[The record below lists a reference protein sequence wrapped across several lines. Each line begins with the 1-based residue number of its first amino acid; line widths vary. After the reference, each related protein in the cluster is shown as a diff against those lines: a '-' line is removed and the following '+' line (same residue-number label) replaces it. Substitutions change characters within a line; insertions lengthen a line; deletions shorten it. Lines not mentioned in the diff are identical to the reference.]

1 MVAII
6 LHIPYVQEALGN
18 AVAKAVAEKIGTK
31 VTVGNIDLGMLNRI
45 IIDDV
50 VILDQKGKQM
60 LKAAR
65 IAAKIDLVDLLEG
78 KVNVTSA
85 QLFTPQLSL
94 YKTAENEK
102 ANFQFVLDSLASK
115 DTTQGKP
122 INLAVASFIM
132 RHGSL
137 VYDRHDKPRTPGK
150 LNVNHIDL
158 RNLNIYASL
167 DALTP
172 DSLVA
177 DVREFSFEEKSGL
190 NLKDLSF
197 ALKANK
203 QNTTLTDFSL
213 ELPESK
219 LHIPEL
225 SATYKHDGKQLI
237 PATLKFKGTVE
248 KSTITPADLAFLMPK
263 LKTFKSHINLYAQ
276 FSGNSTSLNM
286 QRLKVTADNGEINL
300 DAKGWI
306 RESGKRKLWYAD
318 ISRLELAPETS
329 VFISENIEGKTV
341 EVPEMLKKCG
351 NIHIVAT
358 AAATNSG
365 GITAKG
371 NVRTNVG
378 EMKLRFAIDNNKQ
391 FNSHIITQGI
401 DLKTLTG
408 DKRLG
413 EVAVDANLKGKL
425 KPEITA
431 QCKGEVSRFSYDGYN
446 FSNINLDAQYSKQ
459 TIAGNIAVDDP
470 NLKVE
475 AEGEMTKKGK
485 KKLYS
490 LNVIVDDICPKAIHL
505 TDKWGDARFTTSIN
519 ADIVASD
526 INDSKGTLNI
536 SNFCMTSAEDTCLIN
551 NIEILT
557 GYNHNRHNIL
567 FNSDFGRMELNGEF
581 NYGTLL
587 KSMANI
593 IGEKLPTLPGL
604 KHDNRT
610 FGNSF
615 ELNANIWSTKWLKP
629 LLGVNLDIETPLALN
644 AKMDDKS
651 QLISLNVDIDRF
663 TFNDK
668 FYGNTHFY
676 LDTPLDTLKL
686 KAKITKEMD
695 NGDLMDLKADCAA
708 ADNKLSTSI
717 KWDNG
722 NSAKRLYG
730 ELNSVAS
737 FFTNENGENAATIE
751 IIPSHINIGDK
762 QWDVAASKIDYRKNF
777 IDVEQFKI
785 EHGQQHIL
793 INGTASDNTND
804 SLSVDLKAVDVDY
817 VLNLVNFHS
826 VSFSGEAS
834 GRAYVVAPFGKF
846 GAHAKLNVDKFLF
859 EDGRMGMLEANVNW
873 NQEEKQIDIHATADD
888 GPDAKTYINGYVSPS
903 RNYID
908 LDLQADGTYIDFLH
922 SFTNSFIS
930 EVTGHAK
937 GRLNL
942 VGPLSNINLVG
953 TVAVDGEAHI
963 RPLNTRYYLKNQTVT
978 LIPDEIKL
986 DGVTIADAYGNLGHI
1001 TGSLF
1006 HKHLTR
1012 LTYDLNVRA
1021 ENLLAYDFRDFGDNT
1036 FYGTVFGTGNVA
1048 IKGRS
1053 GLFVMDVDVT
1063 PQPNTTFT
1071 YNVSSPDAL
1080 SSQGFIEWEEK
1091 SLEGRGFMEG
1101 RGKKVEGRDVLA
1113 SPDSALVASE
1123 TTTLPSAENP
1133 GSDISLPSTLY
1144 PLPSKNSPHS
1154 SINLPSD
1161 MYLNFSINCTPDA
1174 TIRLLMDANTNDYI
1188 TLNGNGVI
1196 RATYYDKG
1204 AFNMYGTYTVDHGT
1218 YGITIQN
1225 ILKKNFTF
1233 NQGSTIV
1240 FGGNPFD
1247 AQLNL
1252 QAVHTVNGVSLADL
1266 NVGNSFSNNTIR
1278 VNCLMNIGGIARAPQ
1293 VNFDIDM
1300 PTVSTDEKQIVRNII
1315 NSEEEMN
1322 QQVVYLLGIGKFYP
1336 QTNNNSRTQGS
1347 GQYSQT
1353 SLAMQSLLSGTI
1365 SGQINSILG
1374 SVIKSDNW
1382 NFGANISTGDEG
1394 WNNAEYEG
1402 LLSGRLL
1409 NNRLL
1414 INGQFGYRDNAATAN
1429 TSFIGDF
1436 DIRYLLTPNGNIA
1449 LKVYN
1454 QTNDRYFTKSSLN
1467 TQGVGLI
1474 MKKDFTNLRDLFGK
1488 KRKKKGVLKKVE
1500 GRR

>member
-1 MVAII
+1 MNKFKSIIKHFTNIVVWTMVTLYILVAII
-6 LHIPYVQEALGN
+6 LHIPLVQQTMGKT
-18 AVAKAVAEKIGTK
+18 VAKAMADEIGSK

-50 VILDQKGKQM
+50 VILDQNGKEM

-65 IAAKIDLVDLLEG
+65 IAAKIDIVDLLEG
-78 KVNVTSA
+78 KVNITSA

-102 ANFQFVLDSLASK
+102 TNFQFVLDSLASK
-115 DTTQGKP
+115 DTTQGRP
-122 INLAVASFIM
+122 INLEVASFIM

-137 VYDRHDKPRTPGK
+137 AYDQYDKARTSGK
-150 LNVNHIDL
+150 LNIYHI
-158 RNLNIYASL
+158 NLKNINIYASL

-172 DSLVA
+172 DSIIA
-177 DVREFSFEEKSGL
+177 NVREFSLEEKSGL
-190 NLKDLSF
+190 KIKDISF
-197 ALKANK
+197 ALNANK
-203 QNTTLTDFSL
+203 QKTTLTDFSL
-213 ELPESK
+213 KLPKSR
-219 LHIPEL
+219 LCIPKL
-225 SATYKHDGKQLI
+225 SATYKHNGKHII
-237 PATLKFKGTVE
+237 PATLKFNGSVE
-248 KSTITPADLAFLMPK
+248 NSTITPADLAFLQPK
-263 LKTFKSHINLYAQ
+263 LNTFKSHINLYAQ

-286 QRLKVTADNGEINL
+286 KRLNVKSDNGDINL

-306 RESGKRKLWYAD
+306 KENGKRKLWYAD
-318 ISRLELAPETS
+318 IRKLELAPEIS

-358 AAATNSG
+358 AASTNSG

-371 NVRTNVG
+371 KVRTNVG
-378 EMKLRFAIDNNKQ
+378 EMILRIAIDNNKQ
-391 FNSHIITQGI
+391 FNSHIYTQGI
-401 DLKTLTG
+401 NLQRLIG

-413 EVAVDANLKGKL
+413 EVAVDVNLNGKL
-425 KPEITA
+425 KPGITA
-431 QCKGEVSRFSYDGYN
+431 SCKGEVSRFSYEGYN
-446 FSNINLDAQYSKQ
+446 FSNINLDADYSSQ

-470 NLKVE
+470 NIKFE

-490 LNVIVDDICPKAIHL
+490 LNVIIDDICPKAIHI
-505 TDKWGDARFTTSIN
+505 TDKWGDARFTTSLN

-526 INDSKGTLNI
+526 INDSKGSLNI
-536 SNFCMTSAEDTCLIN
+536 SNFCMTSAEDTCVIN

-567 FNSDFGRMELNGEF
+567 FNSDFGNIELNGEF

-615 ELNANIWSTKWLKP
+615 ELSANIRSTKWLKP
-629 LLGVNLDIETPLALN
+629 LLGVNLDIETPLAIN

-651 QLISLNVDIDRF
+651 KLISLSVDIDRF

-668 FYGNTHFY
+668 LYGNTHFY

-686 KAKITKEMD
+686 KAKITKEMN
-695 NGDLMDLKADCAA
+695 NGDLMDLKADCSA

-722 NSAKRLYG
+722 NSAKRLLG
-730 ELNSVAS
+730 ELNSIAT
-737 FFTNENGENAATIE
+737 FFTNENGEKAASIE

-762 QWDVAASKIDYRKNF
+762 QWEVAASKIDYRKNF

-804 SLSVDLKAVDVDY
+804 SLSIDLKAVDVDY

-846 GAHAKLNVDKFLF
+846 DAHAKLNVDKFLF
-859 EDGRMGMLEANVNW
+859 EDGRMGVLDAYVNW
-873 NQEEKQIDIHATADD
+873 NREEKQIDIHATAND
-888 GPDAKTYINGYVSPS
+888 GPDAKTHINGYVSPA

-908 LDLQADGTYIDFLH
+908 LDLRADGTHIDFLH

-930 EVTGHAK
+930 EVTGQAR

-942 VGPLSNINLVG
+942 VGPLDNINLVG
-953 TVAVDGEAHI
+953 QMTVNGEAHI
-963 RPLNTRYYLKNQTVT
+963 RPLNTRYFLKNQTVT

-1001 TGSLF
+1001 SGSLF

-1012 LTYDLNVRA
+1012 LSYDLNIKA

-1063 PQPNTTFT
+1063 PQPNSSFT

-1080 SSQGFIEWEEK
+1080 SSQGFIEWDMKDE
-1091 SLEGRGFMEG
+1091 SLEGKGFLEG
-1101 RGKKVEGRDVLA
+1101 RGKKVEG
-1113 SPDSALVASE
+1113 SE
-1123 TTTLPSAENP
+1123 NTLQ
-1133 GSDISLPSTLY
+1133 
-1144 PLPSKNSPHS
+1144 S
-1154 SINLPSD
+1154 SINLSSD

-1233 NQGSTIV
+1233 NQGSTLV

-1488 KRKKKGVLKKVE
+1488 KRKKKGSRKE
-1500 GRR
+1500 E

>member
-1 MVAII
+1 MNKFKSIIKHFTNIVVWTMVTLYILVAII
-6 LHIPYVQEALGN
+6 LHIPLVQQTMGKT
-18 AVAKAVAEKIGTK
+18 VAKAMADKIGSK

-50 VILDQKGKQM
+50 VILDQNGKEM

-65 IAAKIDLVDLLEG
+65 IAAKIDIVDLLEG
-78 KVNVTSA
+78 KVNITSA

-102 ANFQFVLDSLASK
+102 TNFQFVLDSLASK

-122 INLAVASFIM
+122 INLEVASFIM

-137 VYDRHDKPRTPGK
+137 AYDQYDKARTSGK
-150 LNVNHIDL
+150 LNIYHIDL
-158 RNLNIYASL
+158 KNINIYASL

-172 DSLVA
+172 DSIIA
-177 DVREFSFEEKSGL
+177 NVREFSLEEKSGL
-190 NLKDLSF
+190 KINDISF
-197 ALKANK
+197 ALNANK
-203 QNTTLTDFSL
+203 QKTTLTDFSL
-213 ELPESK
+213 ELPKSR
-219 LHIPEL
+219 LCIPKL
-225 SATYKHDGKQLI
+225 SATYKHNGKHII
-237 PATLKFKGTVE
+237 PATLKFNGSVE
-248 KSTITPADLAFLMPK
+248 NSTITPADLAFLQPK
-263 LKTFKSHINLYAQ
+263 LNTFKSHINLYAQ

-286 QRLKVTADNGEINL
+286 KRLNVKSDNGDINL

-306 RESGKRKLWYAD
+306 KENGKRKLWYAD
-318 ISRLELAPETS
+318 ISKLELAPEIS

-358 AAATNSG
+358 AASTNSG

-371 NVRTNVG
+371 KVRTNVG
-378 EMKLRFAIDNNKQ
+378 EMILRIAIDNNKQ
-391 FNSHIITQGI
+391 FNSHIYTQGI
-401 DLKTLTG
+401 NLQRLIG

-413 EVAVDANLKGKL
+413 EVAVDVNLNGKL
-425 KPEITA
+425 KPGITA
-431 QCKGEVSRFSYDGYN
+431 SCKGEVSRFSYEGYN
-446 FSNINLDAQYSKQ
+446 FSNINLDAHYSSQ

-470 NLKVE
+470 NIKFE

-490 LNVIVDDICPKAIHL
+490 LNVIIDDICPKAIHI
-505 TDKWGDARFTTSIN
+505 TDKWGDARFTTSLN

-526 INDSKGTLNI
+526 INDSKGSLNI
-536 SNFCMTSAEDTCLIN
+536 SNFCMTSAEDTCVIN

-567 FNSDFGRMELNGEF
+567 FNSDFGNIELNGEF

-615 ELNANIWSTKWLKP
+615 ELSANIRSTKWLKP
-629 LLGVNLDIETPLALN
+629 LLGVNLDIETPLAIN

-651 QLISLNVDIDRF
+651 KLISLSVDIDRF

-668 FYGNTHFY
+668 LYGNTHFY

-686 KAKITKEMD
+686 KAKITKEMN
-695 NGDLMDLKADCAA
+695 NGDLMDLKADCSA

-722 NSAKRLYG
+722 NSAKRLLG
-730 ELNSVAS
+730 ELNSIAT
-737 FFTNENGENAATIE
+737 FFTNENGEKAASIE

-762 QWDVAASKIDYRKNF
+762 QWEVAASKIDYRKNF

-804 SLSVDLKAVDVDY
+804 SLSIDLKAVDVDY

-846 GAHAKLNVDKFLF
+846 DAHAKLNVDKFLF
-859 EDGRMGMLEANVNW
+859 EDGRMGVLDANVNW
-873 NQEEKQIDIHATADD
+873 NREEKQIDIHATAND
-888 GPDAKTYINGYVSPS
+888 GPDAKTHINGYVSPA

-908 LDLQADGTYIDFLH
+908 LDLRADGTHIDFLH

-930 EVTGHAK
+930 EVTGQAR

-942 VGPLSNINLVG
+942 VGPLDNINLVG
-953 TVAVDGEAHI
+953 QMTVDGEAHI
-963 RPLNTRYYLKNQTVT
+963 RPLNTRYFLKNQTVT

-1001 TGSLF
+1001 SGSLF

-1012 LTYDLNVRA
+1012 LSYDLNIKA

-1063 PQPNTTFT
+1063 PQPNSSFT

-1080 SSQGFIEWEEK
+1080 SSQGFIEWDMKDE
-1091 SLEGRGFMEG
+1091 SLEGKGFLEG
-1101 RGKKVEGRDVLA
+1101 RGKKVEG
-1113 SPDSALVASE
+1113 SE
-1123 TTTLPSAENP
+1123 NTPQ
-1133 GSDISLPSTLY
+1133 
-1144 PLPSKNSPHS
+1144 S
-1154 SINLPSD
+1154 SINLSSD

-1233 NQGSTIV
+1233 NQGSTLV

-1488 KRKKKGVLKKVE
+1488 KRKKKGSRKE
-1500 GRR
+1500 E

>member
-1 MVAII
+1 
-6 LHIPYVQEALGN
+6 
-18 AVAKAVAEKIGTK
+18 
-31 VTVGNIDLGMLNRI
+31 
-45 IIDDV
+45 
-50 VILDQKGKQM
+50 
-60 LKAAR
+60 
-65 IAAKIDLVDLLEG
+65 
-78 KVNVTSA
+78 
-85 QLFTPQLSL
+85 
-94 YKTAENEK
+94 
-102 ANFQFVLDSLASK
+102 
-115 DTTQGKP
+115 
-122 INLAVASFIM
+122 
-132 RHGSL
+132 
-137 VYDRHDKPRTPGK
+137 
-150 LNVNHIDL
+150 
-158 RNLNIYASL
+158 
-167 DALTP
+167 
-172 DSLVA
+172 
-177 DVREFSFEEKSGL
+177 
-190 NLKDLSF
+190 
-197 ALKANK
+197 
-203 QNTTLTDFSL
+203 
-213 ELPESK
+213 
-219 LHIPEL
+219 
-225 SATYKHDGKQLI
+225 
-237 PATLKFKGTVE
+237 
-248 KSTITPADLAFLMPK
+248 
-263 LKTFKSHINLYAQ
+263 
-276 FSGNSTSLNM
+276 
-286 QRLKVTADNGEINL
+286 
-300 DAKGWI
+300 
-306 RESGKRKLWYAD
+306 
-318 ISRLELAPETS
+318 
-329 VFISENIEGKTV
+329 
-341 EVPEMLKKCG
+341 
-351 NIHIVAT
+351 
-358 AAATNSG
+358 
-365 GITAKG
+365 
-371 NVRTNVG
+371 
-378 EMKLRFAIDNNKQ
+378 
-391 FNSHIITQGI
+391 
-401 DLKTLTG
+401 
-408 DKRLG
+408 
-413 EVAVDANLKGKL
+413 
-425 KPEITA
+425 
-431 QCKGEVSRFSYDGYN
+431 
-446 FSNINLDAQYSKQ
+446 
-459 TIAGNIAVDDP
+459 
-470 NLKVE
+470 
-475 AEGEMTKKGK
+475 
-485 KKLYS
+485 
-490 LNVIVDDICPKAIHL
+490 
-505 TDKWGDARFTTSIN
+505 
-519 ADIVASD
+519 
-526 INDSKGTLNI
+526 
-536 SNFCMTSAEDTCLIN
+536 
-551 NIEILT
+551 
-557 GYNHNRHNIL
+557 
-567 FNSDFGRMELNGEF
+567 
-581 NYGTLL
+581 
-587 KSMANI
+587 MA
-593 IGEKLPTLPGL
+593 
-604 KHDNRT
+604 
-610 FGNSF
+610 
-615 ELNANIWSTKWLKP
+615 
-629 LLGVNLDIETPLALN
+629 
-644 AKMDDKS
+644 
-651 QLISLNVDIDRF
+651 
-663 TFNDK
+663 
-668 FYGNTHFY
+668 
-676 LDTPLDTLKL
+676 PLDTLKL
-686 KAKITKEMD
+686 KAKITKEMN
-695 NGDLMDLKADCAA
+695 NGDLMDLKADCSA

-722 NSAKRLYG
+722 NSAKRLLG
-730 ELNSVAS
+730 ELNSIAT
-737 FFTNENGENAATIE
+737 FFTNENGEKAASIE

-762 QWDVAASKIDYRKNF
+762 QWEVAASKIDYRKNF

-804 SLSVDLKAVDVDY
+804 SLSIDLKAVDVDY

-846 GAHAKLNVDKFLF
+846 DAHAKLNVDKFLF
-859 EDGRMGMLEANVNW
+859 EDGRMGVLDANVNW
-873 NQEEKQIDIHATADD
+873 NREEKQIDIHATAND
-888 GPDAKTYINGYVSPS
+888 GPDAKTHINGYVSPA

-908 LDLQADGTYIDFLH
+908 LDLRADGTHIDFLH

-930 EVTGHAK
+930 EVTGQAR

-942 VGPLSNINLVG
+942 VGPLDNINLVG
-953 TVAVDGEAHI
+953 QMTVNGEAHI
-963 RPLNTRYYLKNQTVT
+963 RPLNTRYFLKNQTVT

-1001 TGSLF
+1001 SGSLF

-1012 LTYDLNVRA
+1012 LSYDLNIKA

-1063 PQPNTTFT
+1063 PQPNSSFT

-1080 SSQGFIEWEEK
+1080 SSQGFIEWDMKDE
-1091 SLEGRGFMEG
+1091 SLEGKGFLEG
-1101 RGKKVEGRDVLA
+1101 RGKKVEG
-1113 SPDSALVASE
+1113 SE
-1123 TTTLPSAENP
+1123 NTPQ
-1133 GSDISLPSTLY
+1133 
-1144 PLPSKNSPHS
+1144 S
-1154 SINLPSD
+1154 SINLSSD

-1233 NQGSTIV
+1233 NQGSTLV

-1488 KRKKKGVLKKVE
+1488 KRKKKGSRKE
-1500 GRR
+1500 E

>member
-1 MVAII
+1 
-6 LHIPYVQEALGN
+6 
-18 AVAKAVAEKIGTK
+18 
-31 VTVGNIDLGMLNRI
+31 
-45 IIDDV
+45 
-50 VILDQKGKQM
+50 
-60 LKAAR
+60 
-65 IAAKIDLVDLLEG
+65 
-78 KVNVTSA
+78 
-85 QLFTPQLSL
+85 
-94 YKTAENEK
+94 
-102 ANFQFVLDSLASK
+102 
-115 DTTQGKP
+115 
-122 INLAVASFIM
+122 
-132 RHGSL
+132 
-137 VYDRHDKPRTPGK
+137 
-150 LNVNHIDL
+150 
-158 RNLNIYASL
+158 
-167 DALTP
+167 
-172 DSLVA
+172 
-177 DVREFSFEEKSGL
+177 
-190 NLKDLSF
+190 
-197 ALKANK
+197 
-203 QNTTLTDFSL
+203 
-213 ELPESK
+213 
-219 LHIPEL
+219 
-225 SATYKHDGKQLI
+225 
-237 PATLKFKGTVE
+237 
-248 KSTITPADLAFLMPK
+248 
-263 LKTFKSHINLYAQ
+263 
-276 FSGNSTSLNM
+276 
-286 QRLKVTADNGEINL
+286 
-300 DAKGWI
+300 
-306 RESGKRKLWYAD
+306 
-318 ISRLELAPETS
+318 
-329 VFISENIEGKTV
+329 
-341 EVPEMLKKCG
+341 
-351 NIHIVAT
+351 
-358 AAATNSG
+358 
-365 GITAKG
+365 
-371 NVRTNVG
+371 
-378 EMKLRFAIDNNKQ
+378 
-391 FNSHIITQGI
+391 
-401 DLKTLTG
+401 
-408 DKRLG
+408 
-413 EVAVDANLKGKL
+413 
-425 KPEITA
+425 
-431 QCKGEVSRFSYDGYN
+431 
-446 FSNINLDAQYSKQ
+446 
-459 TIAGNIAVDDP
+459 
-470 NLKVE
+470 
-475 AEGEMTKKGK
+475 MTKKGK

-490 LNVIVDDICPKAIHL
+490 LNVIIDDICPKAIHI
-505 TDKWGDARFTTSIN
+505 TDKWGDARFTTSLN

-526 INDSKGTLNI
+526 INDSKGSLNI
-536 SNFCMTSAEDTCLIN
+536 SNFCMTSAEDTCVIN

-567 FNSDFGRMELNGEF
+567 FNSDFGNIELNGEF

-615 ELNANIWSTKWLKP
+615 ELSANIRSTKWLKP
-629 LLGVNLDIETPLALN
+629 LLGVNLDIETPLAIN

-651 QLISLNVDIDRF
+651 KLISLSVDIDRF

-668 FYGNTHFY
+668 LYGNTHFY

-686 KAKITKEMD
+686 KAKITKEMN
-695 NGDLMDLKADCAA
+695 NGDLMDLKADCSA

-722 NSAKRLYG
+722 NSAKRLLG
-730 ELNSVAS
+730 ELNSIAT
-737 FFTNENGENAATIE
+737 FFTNENGEKAASIE

-762 QWDVAASKIDYRKNF
+762 QWEVAASKIDYRKNF

-804 SLSVDLKAVDVDY
+804 SLSIDLKAVDVDY

-846 GAHAKLNVDKFLF
+846 DAHAKLNVDKFLF
-859 EDGRMGMLEANVNW
+859 EDGRMGVLDANVNW
-873 NQEEKQIDIHATADD
+873 NREEKQIDIHATAND
-888 GPDAKTYINGYVSPS
+888 GPDAKTHINGYVSPA

-908 LDLQADGTYIDFLH
+908 LDLRADGTHIDFLH

-930 EVTGHAK
+930 EVTGQAR

-942 VGPLSNINLVG
+942 VGPLDNINLVG
-953 TVAVDGEAHI
+953 QMTVDGEAHI
-963 RPLNTRYYLKNQTVT
+963 RPLNTRYFLKNQTVT

-1001 TGSLF
+1001 SGSLF

-1012 LTYDLNVRA
+1012 LSYDLNIKA

-1063 PQPNTTFT
+1063 PQPNSSFT

-1080 SSQGFIEWEEK
+1080 SSQGFIEWDMKDE
-1091 SLEGRGFMEG
+1091 SLEGKGFLEG
-1101 RGKKVEGRDVLA
+1101 RGKKVEG
-1113 SPDSALVASE
+1113 SE
-1123 TTTLPSAENP
+1123 NTLQ
-1133 GSDISLPSTLY
+1133 
-1144 PLPSKNSPHS
+1144 S
-1154 SINLPSD
+1154 SINLSSD

-1233 NQGSTIV
+1233 NQGSTLV

-1488 KRKKKGVLKKVE
+1488 KRKKKGSRKE
-1500 GRR
+1500 E

>member
-1 MVAII
+1 MNKFKSIIKHFTNIVVWTMVTLYILVAII
-6 LHIPYVQEALGN
+6 LHIPLVQQTMGKT
-18 AVAKAVAEKIGTK
+18 VAKAMADKIGSK

-50 VILDQKGKQM
+50 VILDQNGKEM

-65 IAAKIDLVDLLEG
+65 IAAKIDIVDLLEG
-78 KVNVTSA
+78 KVNITSA

-102 ANFQFVLDSLASK
+102 TNFQFVLDSLASK

-122 INLAVASFIM
+122 INLEVASFIM

-137 VYDRHDKPRTPGK
+137 AYDQYDKARTSGK
-150 LNVNHIDL
+150 LNIYHIDL
-158 RNLNIYASL
+158 KNINIYASL

-172 DSLVA
+172 DSIIA
-177 DVREFSFEEKSGL
+177 NVREFSLEEKSGL
-190 NLKDLSF
+190 KINDISF
-197 ALKANK
+197 ALNANK
-203 QNTTLTDFSL
+203 QKTTLTDFSL
-213 ELPESK
+213 ELPKSR
-219 LHIPEL
+219 LCIPKL
-225 SATYKHDGKQLI
+225 SATYKHNGKHII
-237 PATLKFKGTVE
+237 PATLKFNGSVE
-248 KSTITPADLAFLMPK
+248 NSTITPADLAFLQPK
-263 LKTFKSHINLYAQ
+263 LNTFKSHINLYAQ

-286 QRLKVTADNGEINL
+286 KRLNVKSDNGDINL

-306 RESGKRKLWYAD
+306 KENGKRKLWYAD
-318 ISRLELAPETS
+318 ISKLELSPETS

-358 AAATNSG
+358 AASTNSG

-371 NVRTNVG
+371 KVRTNVG
-378 EMKLRFAIDNNKQ
+378 EMILRIAIDNNKQ
-391 FNSHIITQGI
+391 FNSHIYTQGI
-401 DLKTLTG
+401 NLQRLIG

-413 EVAVDANLKGKL
+413 EVAVDVNLNGKL
-425 KPEITA
+425 KPGITA
-431 QCKGEVSRFSYDGYN
+431 SCKGEVSRFSYEGYN
-446 FSNINLDAQYSKQ
+446 FSNINLDAHYSSQ

-470 NLKVE
+470 NIKFE

-490 LNVIVDDICPKAIHL
+490 LNVIIDDICPKAIHI
-505 TDKWGDARFTTSIN
+505 TDKWGDARFTTSLN

-526 INDSKGTLNI
+526 INDSKGSLNI
-536 SNFCMTSAEDTCLIN
+536 SNFCMTSAEDTCVIN

-567 FNSDFGRMELNGEF
+567 FNSDFGNIELNGEF

-615 ELNANIWSTKWLKP
+615 ELSANIRSTKWLKP
-629 LLGVNLDIETPLALN
+629 LLGVNLDIETPLAIN

-651 QLISLNVDIDRF
+651 KLISLSVDIDRF

-668 FYGNTHFY
+668 LYGNTHFY

-686 KAKITKEMD
+686 KAKITKEMN
-695 NGDLMDLKADCAA
+695 NGDLMDLKADCSA

-722 NSAKRLYG
+722 NSAKRLLG
-730 ELNSVAS
+730 ELNSIAT
-737 FFTNENGENAATIE
+737 FFTNENGEKAASIE

-762 QWDVAASKIDYRKNF
+762 QWEVAASKIDYRKNF

-804 SLSVDLKAVDVDY
+804 SLSIDLKAVDVDY

-846 GAHAKLNVDKFLF
+846 DAHAKLNVDKFLF
-859 EDGRMGMLEANVNW
+859 EDGRMGVLDANVNW
-873 NQEEKQIDIHATADD
+873 NREEKQIDIHATAND
-888 GPDAKTYINGYVSPS
+888 GPDAKTHINGYVSPA

-908 LDLQADGTYIDFLH
+908 LDLRADGTHIDFLH

-930 EVTGHAK
+930 EVTRQAR

-942 VGPLSNINLVG
+942 VGPLDNINLVG
-953 TVAVDGEAHI
+953 QMTVDGEAHI
-963 RPLNTRYYLKNQTVT
+963 RPLNTRYFLKNQTVT

-1001 TGSLF
+1001 SGSLF

-1012 LTYDLNVRA
+1012 LSYDLNIKA

-1063 PQPNTTFT
+1063 PQPNSSFT

-1080 SSQGFIEWEEK
+1080 SSQGFIEWDMKDE
-1091 SLEGRGFMEG
+1091 SLEGKGFLEG
-1101 RGKKVEGRDVLA
+1101 RGKKVEG
-1113 SPDSALVASE
+1113 SE
-1123 TTTLPSAENP
+1123 NTLQ
-1133 GSDISLPSTLY
+1133 
-1144 PLPSKNSPHS
+1144 S
-1154 SINLPSD
+1154 SINLSSD

-1233 NQGSTIV
+1233 NQGSTLV

-1488 KRKKKGVLKKVE
+1488 KRKKKGSRKE
-1500 GRR
+1500 E

>member
-1 MVAII
+1 
-6 LHIPYVQEALGN
+6 
-18 AVAKAVAEKIGTK
+18 
-31 VTVGNIDLGMLNRI
+31 
-45 IIDDV
+45 
-50 VILDQKGKQM
+50 
-60 LKAAR
+60 
-65 IAAKIDLVDLLEG
+65 
-78 KVNVTSA
+78 
-85 QLFTPQLSL
+85 
-94 YKTAENEK
+94 
-102 ANFQFVLDSLASK
+102 
-115 DTTQGKP
+115 
-122 INLAVASFIM
+122 
-132 RHGSL
+132 
-137 VYDRHDKPRTPGK
+137 
-150 LNVNHIDL
+150 
-158 RNLNIYASL
+158 
-167 DALTP
+167 
-172 DSLVA
+172 
-177 DVREFSFEEKSGL
+177 
-190 NLKDLSF
+190 
-197 ALKANK
+197 
-203 QNTTLTDFSL
+203 
-213 ELPESK
+213 
-219 LHIPEL
+219 
-225 SATYKHDGKQLI
+225 
-237 PATLKFKGTVE
+237 
-248 KSTITPADLAFLMPK
+248 
-263 LKTFKSHINLYAQ
+263 
-276 FSGNSTSLNM
+276 
-286 QRLKVTADNGEINL
+286 
-300 DAKGWI
+300 
-306 RESGKRKLWYAD
+306 
-318 ISRLELAPETS
+318 
-329 VFISENIEGKTV
+329 
-341 EVPEMLKKCG
+341 MLKKCG

-358 AAATNSG
+358 AASTNSG

-371 NVRTNVG
+371 KVRTNVG
-378 EMKLRFAIDNNKQ
+378 EMILRIAIDNNKQ
-391 FNSHIITQGI
+391 FNSHIYTQGI
-401 DLKTLTG
+401 NLQRLIG

-413 EVAVDANLKGKL
+413 EVAVDVNLNGKL
-425 KPEITA
+425 KPGITA
-431 QCKGEVSRFSYDGYN
+431 SCKGEVSRFSYEGYN
-446 FSNINLDAQYSKQ
+446 FSNINLDAHYSSQ

-470 NLKVE
+470 NIKFE

-490 LNVIVDDICPKAIHL
+490 LNVIIDDICPKAIHI
-505 TDKWGDARFTTSIN
+505 TDKWGDARFTTSLN

-526 INDSKGTLNI
+526 INDSKGSLNI
-536 SNFCMTSAEDTCLIN
+536 SNFCMTSAEDTCVIN

-567 FNSDFGRMELNGEF
+567 FNSDFGNIELNGEF

-615 ELNANIWSTKWLKP
+615 ELSANIRSTKWLKP
-629 LLGVNLDIETPLALN
+629 LLGVNLDIETPLAIN

-651 QLISLNVDIDRF
+651 KLISLSVDIDRF

-668 FYGNTHFY
+668 LYGNTHFY

-686 KAKITKEMD
+686 KAKITKEMN
-695 NGDLMDLKADCAA
+695 NGDLMDLKADCSA

-722 NSAKRLYG
+722 NSAKRLLG
-730 ELNSVAS
+730 ELNSIAT
-737 FFTNENGENAATIE
+737 FFTNENGEKAASIE

-762 QWDVAASKIDYRKNF
+762 QWEVAASKIDYRKNF

-804 SLSVDLKAVDVDY
+804 SLSIDLKAVDVDY

-846 GAHAKLNVDKFLF
+846 DAHAKLNVDKFLF
-859 EDGRMGMLEANVNW
+859 EDGRMGVLDANVNW
-873 NQEEKQIDIHATADD
+873 NREEKQIDIHATAND
-888 GPDAKTYINGYVSPS
+888 GPDAKTHINGYVSPA

-908 LDLQADGTYIDFLH
+908 LDLRADGTHIDFLH

-930 EVTGHAK
+930 EVTGQAR

-942 VGPLSNINLVG
+942 VGPLDNINLVG
-953 TVAVDGEAHI
+953 QMTVNGEAHI
-963 RPLNTRYYLKNQTVT
+963 RPLNTRYFLNNQTVT

-1001 TGSLF
+1001 SGSLF

-1012 LTYDLNVRA
+1012 LSYDLNIKA

-1063 PQPNTTFT
+1063 PQPNSSFT

-1080 SSQGFIEWEEK
+1080 SSQGFIEWDMKDE
-1091 SLEGRGFMEG
+1091 SLEGKGFLEG
-1101 RGKKVEGRDVLA
+1101 RGKKVEG
-1113 SPDSALVASE
+1113 SE
-1123 TTTLPSAENP
+1123 NTPQ
-1133 GSDISLPSTLY
+1133 
-1144 PLPSKNSPHS
+1144 S
-1154 SINLPSD
+1154 SINLSSD

-1233 NQGSTIV
+1233 NQGSTLV

-1488 KRKKKGVLKKVE
+1488 KRKKKGSRKE
-1500 GRR
+1500 E

>member
-1 MVAII
+1 M
-6 LHIPYVQEALGN
+6 
-18 AVAKAVAEKIGTK
+18 
-31 VTVGNIDLGMLNRI
+31 
-45 IIDDV
+45 
-50 VILDQKGKQM
+50 
-60 LKAAR
+60 
-65 IAAKIDLVDLLEG
+65 
-78 KVNVTSA
+78 
-85 QLFTPQLSL
+85 
-94 YKTAENEK
+94 
-102 ANFQFVLDSLASK
+102 
-115 DTTQGKP
+115 
-122 INLAVASFIM
+122 
-132 RHGSL
+132 
-137 VYDRHDKPRTPGK
+137 
-150 LNVNHIDL
+150 
-158 RNLNIYASL
+158 
-167 DALTP
+167 
-172 DSLVA
+172 
-177 DVREFSFEEKSGL
+177 
-190 NLKDLSF
+190 
-197 ALKANK
+197 
-203 QNTTLTDFSL
+203 
-213 ELPESK
+213 
-219 LHIPEL
+219 
-225 SATYKHDGKQLI
+225 
-237 PATLKFKGTVE
+237 
-248 KSTITPADLAFLMPK
+248 
-263 LKTFKSHINLYAQ
+263 
-276 FSGNSTSLNM
+276 
-286 QRLKVTADNGEINL
+286 
-300 DAKGWI
+300 
-306 RESGKRKLWYAD
+306 
-318 ISRLELAPETS
+318 
-329 VFISENIEGKTV
+329 
-341 EVPEMLKKCG
+341 
-351 NIHIVAT
+351 
-358 AAATNSG
+358 
-365 GITAKG
+365 
-371 NVRTNVG
+371 
-378 EMKLRFAIDNNKQ
+378 
-391 FNSHIITQGI
+391 
-401 DLKTLTG
+401 
-408 DKRLG
+408 
-413 EVAVDANLKGKL
+413 
-425 KPEITA
+425 
-431 QCKGEVSRFSYDGYN
+431 
-446 FSNINLDAQYSKQ
+446 
-459 TIAGNIAVDDP
+459 
-470 NLKVE
+470 
-475 AEGEMTKKGK
+475 
-485 KKLYS
+485 
-490 LNVIVDDICPKAIHL
+490 
-505 TDKWGDARFTTSIN
+505 
-519 ADIVASD
+519 
-526 INDSKGTLNI
+526 
-536 SNFCMTSAEDTCLIN
+536 
-551 NIEILT
+551 
-557 GYNHNRHNIL
+557 
-567 FNSDFGRMELNGEF
+567 
-581 NYGTLL
+581 
-587 KSMANI
+587 
-593 IGEKLPTLPGL
+593 
-604 KHDNRT
+604 
-610 FGNSF
+610 
-615 ELNANIWSTKWLKP
+615 
-629 LLGVNLDIETPLALN
+629 
-644 AKMDDKS
+644 
-651 QLISLNVDIDRF
+651 
-663 TFNDK
+663 
-668 FYGNTHFY
+668 
-676 LDTPLDTLKL
+676 
-686 KAKITKEMD
+686 
-695 NGDLMDLKADCAA
+695 
-708 ADNKLSTSI
+708 
-717 KWDNG
+717 
-722 NSAKRLYG
+722 
-730 ELNSVAS
+730 
-737 FFTNENGENAATIE
+737 
-751 IIPSHINIGDK
+751 
-762 QWDVAASKIDYRKNF
+762 AASKIDYRKNF

-804 SLSVDLKAVDVDY
+804 SLSIDLKAVDVDY

-846 GAHAKLNVDKFLF
+846 DAHAKLNVDKFLF
-859 EDGRMGMLEANVNW
+859 EDGRMGVLDANVNW
-873 NQEEKQIDIHATADD
+873 NREEKQIDIHATAND
-888 GPDAKTYINGYVSPS
+888 GPDAKTHINGYVSPA

-908 LDLQADGTYIDFLH
+908 LDLRADGTHIDFLH

-930 EVTGHAK
+930 EVTGQAR

-942 VGPLSNINLVG
+942 VGPLDNINLVG
-953 TVAVDGEAHI
+953 QMTVNGEAHI
-963 RPLNTRYYLKNQTVT
+963 RPLNTRYFLNNQTVT

-1001 TGSLF
+1001 SGSLF

-1012 LTYDLNVRA
+1012 LSYDLNIKA

-1063 PQPNTTFT
+1063 PQPNSSFT

-1080 SSQGFIEWEEK
+1080 SSQGFIEWDMKDE
-1091 SLEGRGFMEG
+1091 SLEGKGFLEG
-1101 RGKKVEGRDVLA
+1101 RGKKVEG
-1113 SPDSALVASE
+1113 SE
-1123 TTTLPSAENP
+1123 ITPQ
-1133 GSDISLPSTLY
+1133 
-1144 PLPSKNSPHS
+1144 S
-1154 SINLPSD
+1154 SINLSSD

-1204 AFNMYGTYTVDHGT
+1204 AFNMYGTYTLDHGT

-1233 NQGSTIV
+1233 NQGSTLV

-1488 KRKKKGVLKKVE
+1488 KRKKKGSRKE
-1500 GRR
+1500 E

>member
-1 MVAII
+1 MNKFKSIIKHFTNIVVWTMVTLYILVAII
-6 LHIPYVQEALGN
+6 LHIPLVQQTMGKT
-18 AVAKAVAEKIGTK
+18 VAKAMADEIGSK

-50 VILDQKGKQM
+50 VILDQNGKEM

-65 IAAKIDLVDLLEG
+65 IAAKIDIVDLLEG
-78 KVNVTSA
+78 KVNITSA

-102 ANFQFVLDSLASK
+102 TNFQFVLDSLASK

-122 INLAVASFIM
+122 INLEVASFIM

-137 VYDRHDKPRTPGK
+137 AYDQYDKARTSGK
-150 LNVNHIDL
+150 LNIYHIDL
-158 RNLNIYASL
+158 KNINIYAAL

-172 DSLVA
+172 DSIIA
-177 DVREFSFEEKSGL
+177 NVREFSLEEKSGL
-190 NLKDLSF
+190 KIKDISF
-197 ALKANK
+197 ALNANK
-203 QNTTLTDFSL
+203 QKTTLTDFSL
-213 ELPESK
+213 ELPKSR
-219 LHIPEL
+219 LCIPKL
-225 SATYKHDGKQLI
+225 SATYKHNGKHII
-237 PATLKFKGTVE
+237 PATLKFNGSVE
-248 KSTITPADLAFLMPK
+248 NSTITPADLAFLQPK
-263 LKTFKSHINLYAQ
+263 LNTFKSHINLYAQ

-286 QRLKVTADNGEINL
+286 KRLNVKSDNGDINL

-306 RESGKRKLWYAD
+306 KENGKRKLWYAD
-318 ISRLELAPETS
+318 ISKLELAPEIS

-358 AAATNSG
+358 AASTNSG

-371 NVRTNVG
+371 KVRTNVG
-378 EMKLRFAIDNNKQ
+378 EMIIRIAIDNNKQ
-391 FNSHIITQGI
+391 FNSHIYTQGI
-401 DLKTLTG
+401 NLQRLIG

-413 EVAVDANLKGKL
+413 EVAVDVNLNGKL
-425 KPEITA
+425 KPGITA
-431 QCKGEVSRFSYDGYN
+431 SCKGEVSRFSYEGYN
-446 FSNINLDAQYSKQ
+446 FSNINLDAHYSSQ

-470 NLKVE
+470 NIKFE

-490 LNVIVDDICPKAIHL
+490 LNVIIDDICPKAIHI
-505 TDKWGDARFTTSIN
+505 TDKWGDARFTTSLN

-526 INDSKGTLNI
+526 INDSKGSLNI
-536 SNFCMTSAEDTCLIN
+536 SNFCMTSAEDTCVIN

-567 FNSDFGRMELNGEF
+567 FNSDFGNIELNGEF

-615 ELNANIWSTKWLKP
+615 ELSANIRSTKWLKP
-629 LLGVNLDIETPLALN
+629 LLGVNLDIETPLAIN

-651 QLISLNVDIDRF
+651 KLISLSVDIDRF

-668 FYGNTHFY
+668 LYGNTHFY

-695 NGDLMDLKADCAA
+695 NGDLMDLKADCSA

-722 NSAKRLYG
+722 NSAKRLLG
-730 ELNSVAS
+730 ELNSIAT
-737 FFTNENGENAATIE
+737 FFTNENGEKAASIE

-762 QWDVAASKIDYRKNF
+762 QWEVAASKIDYRKNF

-804 SLSVDLKAVDVDY
+804 SLSIDLKAVDVDY

-846 GAHAKLNVDKFLF
+846 DAHAKLNVDKFLF
-859 EDGRMGMLEANVNW
+859 EDGRMGVLDANVNW
-873 NQEEKQIDIHATADD
+873 NREEKQIDIHATAND
-888 GPDAKTYINGYVSPS
+888 GPDAKTHINGYVSPA

-908 LDLQADGTYIDFLH
+908 LDLRADGTHIDFLH

-930 EVTGHAK
+930 EVTGQAR

-942 VGPLSNINLVG
+942 LGPLDNINLVG
-953 TVAVDGEAHI
+953 QMTVDGEAHI
-963 RPLNTRYYLKNQTVT
+963 RPLNTRYFLKNQTVT

-1001 TGSLF
+1001 SGSLF

-1012 LTYDLNVRA
+1012 LSYDLNIKA

-1063 PQPNTTFT
+1063 PQPNSSFT

-1080 SSQGFIEWEEK
+1080 SSQGFIEWDMKDE
-1091 SLEGRGFMEG
+1091 SLEGKGFLEG
-1101 RGKKVEGRDVLA
+1101 RGKKVEG
-1113 SPDSALVASE
+1113 SE
-1123 TTTLPSAENP
+1123 NTPQ
-1133 GSDISLPSTLY
+1133 
-1144 PLPSKNSPHS
+1144 S
-1154 SINLPSD
+1154 SINLSSD

-1233 NQGSTIV
+1233 NQGSTLV

-1488 KRKKKGVLKKVE
+1488 KRKKKGSRKE
-1500 GRR
+1500 E

>member
-1 MVAII
+1 MNKFKSIIKHFTNIVVWTMVTLYILVAII
-6 LHIPYVQEALGN
+6 LHIPLVQQTMGKT
-18 AVAKAVAEKIGTK
+18 VAKAMADKIGSK

-50 VILDQKGKQM
+50 VILDQNGKEM

-65 IAAKIDLVDLLEG
+65 IAAKIDIVDLLEG
-78 KVNVTSA
+78 KVNITSA

-102 ANFQFVLDSLASK
+102 TNFQFVLDSLASK

-122 INLAVASFIM
+122 INLEVASFIM

-137 VYDRHDKPRTPGK
+137 AYDQYDKARTSGK
-150 LNVNHIDL
+150 LNIYHIDL
-158 RNLNIYASL
+158 KNINIYASL

-172 DSLVA
+172 DSIIA
-177 DVREFSFEEKSGL
+177 NVREFSLEEKSGL
-190 NLKDLSF
+190 KIKDISF
-197 ALKANK
+197 ALNANK
-203 QNTTLTDFSL
+203 QKTTLTDFSL
-213 ELPESK
+213 ELPKSR
-219 LHIPEL
+219 LCIPKL
-225 SATYKHDGKQLI
+225 SATYKHNGKHII
-237 PATLKFKGTVE
+237 PATLKFNGSVE
-248 KSTITPADLAFLMPK
+248 NSTITPADLAFLQPK
-263 LKTFKSHINLYAQ
+263 LNTFKSHINLYAQ

-286 QRLKVTADNGEINL
+286 KRLNVKSDNGDISL

-306 RESGKRKLWYAD
+306 KENGKRKLWYAD
-318 ISRLELAPETS
+318 ISKLELAPEIS
-329 VFISENIEGKTV
+329 VFISENIKGKTV

-358 AAATNSG
+358 AASTNSG

-371 NVRTNVG
+371 KVRTNVG
-378 EMKLRFAIDNNKQ
+378 EMILRIAIDNNKQ
-391 FNSHIITQGI
+391 FNSHIYTQGI
-401 DLKTLTG
+401 NLQRLIG

-413 EVAVDANLKGKL
+413 EVAVDVNLNGKL
-425 KPEITA
+425 KPGITA
-431 QCKGEVSRFSYDGYN
+431 SCKGEVSRFSYEGYN
-446 FSNINLDAQYSKQ
+446 FSNINLDAHYSSQ

-470 NLKVE
+470 NIKFE

-490 LNVIVDDICPKAIHL
+490 LNVIIDDICPKAIHI
-505 TDKWGDARFTTSIN
+505 TDKWGDARFTTSLN

-526 INDSKGTLNI
+526 INDSKGSLNI
-536 SNFCMTSAEDTCLIN
+536 SNFCMTSAEDTCVIN

-567 FNSDFGRMELNGEF
+567 FNSDFGNIELNGEF

-615 ELNANIWSTKWLKP
+615 ELSANIRSTKWLKP
-629 LLGVNLDIETPLALN
+629 LLGVNLDIETPLAIN

-651 QLISLNVDIDRF
+651 KLISLSVDIDRF

-668 FYGNTHFY
+668 LYGNTHFY

-686 KAKITKEMD
+686 KAKITKEMN
-695 NGDLMDLKADCAA
+695 NGDLMDLKADCSA

-722 NSAKRLYG
+722 NSAKRLLG
-730 ELNSVAS
+730 ELNSIAT
-737 FFTNENGENAATIE
+737 FFTNENGEKAASIE

-762 QWDVAASKIDYRKNF
+762 QWEVAASKIDYRKNF

-804 SLSVDLKAVDVDY
+804 SLSIDLKAVDVDY

-846 GAHAKLNVDKFLF
+846 DAHAKLNVDKFLF
-859 EDGRMGMLEANVNW
+859 EDGRMGVLDANVNW
-873 NQEEKQIDIHATADD
+873 NREEKQIDIHATAND
-888 GPDAKTYINGYVSPS
+888 GPDAKTHINGYVSPA

-908 LDLQADGTYIDFLH
+908 LDLRADGTHIDFLH

-930 EVTGHAK
+930 EVTGQAR

-942 VGPLSNINLVG
+942 VGPLDNINLVG
-953 TVAVDGEAHI
+953 QMTVDGEAHI
-963 RPLNTRYYLKNQTVT
+963 RPLNTRYFLKNQTVT

-1001 TGSLF
+1001 SGSLF

-1012 LTYDLNVRA
+1012 LSYDLNIKA

-1063 PQPNTTFT
+1063 PQPNSSFT

-1080 SSQGFIEWEEK
+1080 SSQGFIEWDMKDE
-1091 SLEGRGFMEG
+1091 SLEGKGFLEG
-1101 RGKKVEGRDVLA
+1101 RGKKVEG
-1113 SPDSALVASE
+1113 SE
-1123 TTTLPSAENP
+1123 NTLQ
-1133 GSDISLPSTLY
+1133 
-1144 PLPSKNSPHS
+1144 S
-1154 SINLPSD
+1154 SINLSSD

-1233 NQGSTIV
+1233 NQGSTLV

-1488 KRKKKGVLKKVE
+1488 KRKKKGSRKE
-1500 GRR
+1500 E

>member
-1 MVAII
+1 
-6 LHIPYVQEALGN
+6 
-18 AVAKAVAEKIGTK
+18 
-31 VTVGNIDLGMLNRI
+31 
-45 IIDDV
+45 
-50 VILDQKGKQM
+50 
-60 LKAAR
+60 
-65 IAAKIDLVDLLEG
+65 
-78 KVNVTSA
+78 
-85 QLFTPQLSL
+85 
-94 YKTAENEK
+94 
-102 ANFQFVLDSLASK
+102 
-115 DTTQGKP
+115 
-122 INLAVASFIM
+122 
-132 RHGSL
+132 
-137 VYDRHDKPRTPGK
+137 
-150 LNVNHIDL
+150 
-158 RNLNIYASL
+158 
-167 DALTP
+167 
-172 DSLVA
+172 
-177 DVREFSFEEKSGL
+177 
-190 NLKDLSF
+190 
-197 ALKANK
+197 
-203 QNTTLTDFSL
+203 
-213 ELPESK
+213 
-219 LHIPEL
+219 
-225 SATYKHDGKQLI
+225 
-237 PATLKFKGTVE
+237 
-248 KSTITPADLAFLMPK
+248 
-263 LKTFKSHINLYAQ
+263 
-276 FSGNSTSLNM
+276 
-286 QRLKVTADNGEINL
+286 
-300 DAKGWI
+300 
-306 RESGKRKLWYAD
+306 
-318 ISRLELAPETS
+318 
-329 VFISENIEGKTV
+329 
-341 EVPEMLKKCG
+341 
-351 NIHIVAT
+351 
-358 AAATNSG
+358 
-365 GITAKG
+365 
-371 NVRTNVG
+371 
-378 EMKLRFAIDNNKQ
+378 
-391 FNSHIITQGI
+391 
-401 DLKTLTG
+401 
-408 DKRLG
+408 
-413 EVAVDANLKGKL
+413 
-425 KPEITA
+425 
-431 QCKGEVSRFSYDGYN
+431 
-446 FSNINLDAQYSKQ
+446 
-459 TIAGNIAVDDP
+459 
-470 NLKVE
+470 
-475 AEGEMTKKGK
+475 
-485 KKLYS
+485 
-490 LNVIVDDICPKAIHL
+490 
-505 TDKWGDARFTTSIN
+505 
-519 ADIVASD
+519 
-526 INDSKGTLNI
+526 
-536 SNFCMTSAEDTCLIN
+536 MTSAEDTCVIN

-567 FNSDFGRMELNGEF
+567 FNSDFGNIELNGEF

-615 ELNANIWSTKWLKP
+615 ELSANIRSTKWLKP
-629 LLGVNLDIETPLALN
+629 LLGVNLDIETPLAIN

-651 QLISLNVDIDRF
+651 KLISLSVDIDRF

-668 FYGNTHFY
+668 LYGNTHFY

-686 KAKITKEMD
+686 KAKITKEMN
-695 NGDLMDLKADCAA
+695 NGDLMDLKADCSA

-722 NSAKRLYG
+722 NSAKRLLG
-730 ELNSVAS
+730 ELNSIAT
-737 FFTNENGENAATIE
+737 FFTNKNGEKAASIE

-762 QWDVAASKIDYRKNF
+762 QWEVAASKIDYRKNF

-804 SLSVDLKAVDVDY
+804 SLSIDLKAVDVDY

-846 GAHAKLNVDKFLF
+846 DAHAKLNVDKFLF
-859 EDGRMGMLEANVNW
+859 EDGRMGVLDAYVNW
-873 NQEEKQIDIHATADD
+873 NREEKQIDIHATAND
-888 GPDAKTYINGYVSPS
+888 GPDAKTHINGYVSPA

-908 LDLQADGTYIDFLH
+908 LDLRADGTHIDFLH

-930 EVTGHAK
+930 EVTGQAR

-942 VGPLSNINLVG
+942 VGPLDNINLVG
-953 TVAVDGEAHI
+953 QMTVDGEAHI
-963 RPLNTRYYLKNQTVT
+963 RPLNTRYFLKNQTVT

-1001 TGSLF
+1001 SGSLF

-1012 LTYDLNVRA
+1012 LSYDLNIKA

-1063 PQPNTTFT
+1063 PQPNSSFT

-1080 SSQGFIEWEEK
+1080 SSQGFIEWDMKDE
-1091 SLEGRGFMEG
+1091 SLEGKGFLEG
-1101 RGKKVEGRDVLA
+1101 RGKKVEG
-1113 SPDSALVASE
+1113 SE
-1123 TTTLPSAENP
+1123 NTLQ
-1133 GSDISLPSTLY
+1133 
-1144 PLPSKNSPHS
+1144 S
-1154 SINLPSD
+1154 SINLSSD

-1233 NQGSTIV
+1233 NQGSTLV

-1429 TSFIGDF
+1429 TSCIGDF

-1454 QTNDRYFTKSSLN
+1454 QTNDRYFTKNSLN
-1467 TQGVGLI
+1467 TQGIGLI
-1474 MKKDFTNLRDLFGK
+1474 LKKDFNGFRDLFNLNK
-1488 KRKKKGVLKKVE
+1488 NKKKKARKPHKAKTDKSK
-1500 GRR
+1500 

>member
-1 MVAII
+1 MNKFKSIIKHFTNIVVWTMVTLYILVAII
-6 LHIPYVQEALGN
+6 LHIPLVQQTMGKT
-18 AVAKAVAEKIGTK
+18 VAKAMADEIGSK

-50 VILDQKGKQM
+50 VILDQNGKEM

-65 IAAKIDLVDLLEG
+65 IAAKIDIVDLLEG
-78 KVNVTSA
+78 KVNITSA

-102 ANFQFVLDSLASK
+102 TNFQFVLDSLASK

-122 INLAVASFIM
+122 INLEVASFIM

-137 VYDRHDKPRTPGK
+137 AYDQYDKARTSGK
-150 LNVNHIDL
+150 LNIYHIDL
-158 RNLNIYASL
+158 KNINIYAAL

-172 DSLVA
+172 DSIIA
-177 DVREFSFEEKSGL
+177 NVREFSLEEKSGL
-190 NLKDLSF
+190 KIKDISF
-197 ALKANK
+197 ALNANK
-203 QNTTLTDFSL
+203 QKTTLTDFSL
-213 ELPESK
+213 ELPKSR
-219 LHIPEL
+219 LCIPKL
-225 SATYKHDGKQLI
+225 SATYKHNGKHII
-237 PATLKFKGTVE
+237 PATLKFNGSVE
-248 KSTITPADLAFLMPK
+248 NSTITPADLAFLQPK
-263 LKTFKSHINLYAQ
+263 LNTFKSHINLYAQ

-286 QRLKVTADNGEINL
+286 KRLNVKSDNGDINL

-306 RESGKRKLWYAD
+306 KENGKRKLWYAD
-318 ISRLELAPETS
+318 ISKLELAPEIS

-358 AAATNSG
+358 AASTNSG

-371 NVRTNVG
+371 KVRTNVG
-378 EMKLRFAIDNNKQ
+378 EMIIRIAIDNNKQ
-391 FNSHIITQGI
+391 FNSHIYTQGI
-401 DLKTLTG
+401 NLQRLIG

-413 EVAVDANLKGKL
+413 EVAVDVNLNGKL
-425 KPEITA
+425 KPGITA
-431 QCKGEVSRFSYDGYN
+431 SCKGEVSRFSYEGYN
-446 FSNINLDAQYSKQ
+446 FSNINLDAHYSSQ

-470 NLKVE
+470 NIKFE

-490 LNVIVDDICPKAIHL
+490 LNVIIDDICPKAIHI
-505 TDKWGDARFTTSIN
+505 TDKWGDARFTTSLN

-526 INDSKGTLNI
+526 INDSKGSLNI
-536 SNFCMTSAEDTCLIN
+536 SNFCMTSAEDTCVIN

-567 FNSDFGRMELNGEF
+567 FNSDFGNIELNGEF

-615 ELNANIWSTKWLKP
+615 ELSANIRSTKWLKP
-629 LLGVNLDIETPLALN
+629 LLGVNLDIETPLAIN

-668 FYGNTHFY
+668 LYGNTHFY

-695 NGDLMDLKADCAA
+695 NGDLMDLKADCSA

-722 NSAKRLYG
+722 NSAKRLLG
-730 ELNSVAS
+730 ELNSIAT
-737 FFTNENGENAATIE
+737 FFTNENGEKAASIE

-762 QWDVAASKIDYRKNF
+762 QWEVAASKIDYRKNF

-804 SLSVDLKAVDVDY
+804 SLSIDLKAVDVDY

-846 GAHAKLNVDKFLF
+846 DAHAKLNVDKFLF
-859 EDGRMGMLEANVNW
+859 EDGRMGVLDANVNW
-873 NQEEKQIDIHATADD
+873 NREEKQIDIHATAND
-888 GPDAKTYINGYVSPS
+888 GPDAKTHINGYVSPA

-908 LDLQADGTYIDFLH
+908 LDLRADGTHIDFLH

-930 EVTGHAK
+930 EVTGQAR

-942 VGPLSNINLVG
+942 LGPLDNINLVG
-953 TVAVDGEAHI
+953 QMTVDGEAHI
-963 RPLNTRYYLKNQTVT
+963 RPLNTRYFLKNQTVT

-1001 TGSLF
+1001 SGSLF

-1012 LTYDLNVRA
+1012 LSYDLNIKA

-1063 PQPNTTFT
+1063 PQPNSSFT

-1080 SSQGFIEWEEK
+1080 SSQGFIEWDMKDE
-1091 SLEGRGFMEG
+1091 SLEGKGFLEG
-1101 RGKKVEGRDVLA
+1101 RGKKVEG
-1113 SPDSALVASE
+1113 SE
-1123 TTTLPSAENP
+1123 NTPQ
-1133 GSDISLPSTLY
+1133 
-1144 PLPSKNSPHS
+1144 S
-1154 SINLPSD
+1154 SINLSSD

-1233 NQGSTIV
+1233 NQGSTLV

-1488 KRKKKGVLKKVE
+1488 KRKKKGSRKE
-1500 GRR
+1500 E

>member
-1 MVAII
+1 
-6 LHIPYVQEALGN
+6 
-18 AVAKAVAEKIGTK
+18 
-31 VTVGNIDLGMLNRI
+31 
-45 IIDDV
+45 
-50 VILDQKGKQM
+50 
-60 LKAAR
+60 
-65 IAAKIDLVDLLEG
+65 
-78 KVNVTSA
+78 
-85 QLFTPQLSL
+85 
-94 YKTAENEK
+94 
-102 ANFQFVLDSLASK
+102 
-115 DTTQGKP
+115 
-122 INLAVASFIM
+122 
-132 RHGSL
+132 
-137 VYDRHDKPRTPGK
+137 
-150 LNVNHIDL
+150 
-158 RNLNIYASL
+158 
-167 DALTP
+167 
-172 DSLVA
+172 
-177 DVREFSFEEKSGL
+177 
-190 NLKDLSF
+190 
-197 ALKANK
+197 
-203 QNTTLTDFSL
+203 
-213 ELPESK
+213 
-219 LHIPEL
+219 
-225 SATYKHDGKQLI
+225 
-237 PATLKFKGTVE
+237 
-248 KSTITPADLAFLMPK
+248 
-263 LKTFKSHINLYAQ
+263 
-276 FSGNSTSLNM
+276 
-286 QRLKVTADNGEINL
+286 
-300 DAKGWI
+300 
-306 RESGKRKLWYAD
+306 
-318 ISRLELAPETS
+318 
-329 VFISENIEGKTV
+329 
-341 EVPEMLKKCG
+341 
-351 NIHIVAT
+351 
-358 AAATNSG
+358 
-365 GITAKG
+365 
-371 NVRTNVG
+371 
-378 EMKLRFAIDNNKQ
+378 
-391 FNSHIITQGI
+391 
-401 DLKTLTG
+401 
-408 DKRLG
+408 
-413 EVAVDANLKGKL
+413 
-425 KPEITA
+425 
-431 QCKGEVSRFSYDGYN
+431 
-446 FSNINLDAQYSKQ
+446 
-459 TIAGNIAVDDP
+459 
-470 NLKVE
+470 
-475 AEGEMTKKGK
+475 MTKKGK

-490 LNVIVDDICPKAIHL
+490 LNVIIDDICPKAIHI
-505 TDKWGDARFTTSIN
+505 TDKWGDARFTTSLN

-526 INDSKGTLNI
+526 INDSKGSLNI
-536 SNFCMTSAEDTCLIN
+536 SNFCMTSAEDTCVIN

-567 FNSDFGRMELNGEF
+567 FNSDFGNIELNGEF

-615 ELNANIWSTKWLKP
+615 ELSANIRSTKWLKP
-629 LLGVNLDIETPLALN
+629 LLDVNLDIETPLAIN

-651 QLISLNVDIDRF
+651 KLISLSVDIDRF

-668 FYGNTHFY
+668 LYGNTHFY

-686 KAKITKEMD
+686 KAKITKEMN
-695 NGDLMDLKADCAA
+695 NGDLMDLKADCSA

-722 NSAKRLYG
+722 NSAKRLLG
-730 ELNSVAS
+730 ELNSIAT
-737 FFTNENGENAATIE
+737 FFTNENGEKAASIE

-762 QWDVAASKIDYRKNF
+762 QWEVAASKIDYRKNF

-804 SLSVDLKAVDVDY
+804 SLSIDLKAVDVDY

-846 GAHAKLNVDKFLF
+846 DAHAKLNVDKFLF
-859 EDGRMGMLEANVNW
+859 EDGRMGVLDANVNW
-873 NQEEKQIDIHATADD
+873 NREEKQIDIHATAND
-888 GPDAKTYINGYVSPS
+888 GPDAKTHINGYVSPA

-908 LDLQADGTYIDFLH
+908 LDLRADGTHIDFLH

-930 EVTGHAK
+930 EVTGQAR

-942 VGPLSNINLVG
+942 VGPLDNINLVG
-953 TVAVDGEAHI
+953 QMTVNGEAHI
-963 RPLNTRYYLKNQTVT
+963 RPLNTRYFLKNQTVT

-1001 TGSLF
+1001 SGSLF

-1012 LTYDLNVRA
+1012 LSYDLNIKA

-1063 PQPNTTFT
+1063 PQPNSSFT

-1080 SSQGFIEWEEK
+1080 SSQGFIEWDMKDE
-1091 SLEGRGFMEG
+1091 SLEGKGFLEG
-1101 RGKKVEGRDVLA
+1101 RGKKVEG
-1113 SPDSALVASE
+1113 SE
-1123 TTTLPSAENP
+1123 NTPQ
-1133 GSDISLPSTLY
+1133 
-1144 PLPSKNSPHS
+1144 S
-1154 SINLPSD
+1154 SINLSSD

-1233 NQGSTIV
+1233 NQGSTLV

-1488 KRKKKGVLKKVE
+1488 KRKKKGSRKE
-1500 GRR
+1500 E

>member
-1 MVAII
+1 MNKFKSIIKHFTNIVVWTMVTLYILVAII
-6 LHIPYVQEALGN
+6 LHIPLVQQTMGKT
-18 AVAKAVAEKIGTK
+18 VAKAMADKIGSK

-50 VILDQKGKQM
+50 VILDQNGKEM

-65 IAAKIDLVDLLEG
+65 IAAKIDIVDLLEG
-78 KVNVTSA
+78 KVNITSA

-102 ANFQFVLDSLASK
+102 TNFQFVLDSLASK

-122 INLAVASFIM
+122 INLEVASFIM

-137 VYDRHDKPRTPGK
+137 AYDQYDKARTSGK
-150 LNVNHIDL
+150 LNIYHIDL
-158 RNLNIYASL
+158 KNINIYASL

-172 DSLVA
+172 DSIIA
-177 DVREFSFEEKSGL
+177 NVREFSLEEKSGL
-190 NLKDLSF
+190 KIKDISF
-197 ALKANK
+197 ALNANK
-203 QNTTLTDFSL
+203 QKTTLTDFSL
-213 ELPESK
+213 ELPKSR
-219 LHIPEL
+219 LCIPKL
-225 SATYKHDGKQLI
+225 SATYKHNGKHII
-237 PATLKFKGTVE
+237 PATLKFNGSVE
-248 KSTITPADLAFLMPK
+248 NSTITPADLAFLQPK
-263 LKTFKSHINLYAQ
+263 LNTFKSHINLYAQ
-276 FSGNSTSLNM
+276 FRGNSTSLNM
-286 QRLKVTADNGEINL
+286 KRLNVKSDNGDINL

-306 RESGKRKLWYAD
+306 KENGKRKLWYAD
-318 ISRLELAPETS
+318 ISKLELAPEIS

-358 AAATNSG
+358 AASTNSG

-371 NVRTNVG
+371 KVRTNVG
-378 EMKLRFAIDNNKQ
+378 EMILRIAIDNNKQ
-391 FNSHIITQGI
+391 FNSHIYTQGI
-401 DLKTLTG
+401 NLQRLIG

-413 EVAVDANLKGKL
+413 EVAVDVNLNGKL
-425 KPEITA
+425 KPGITA
-431 QCKGEVSRFSYDGYN
+431 SCKGEVSRFSYEGYN
-446 FSNINLDAQYSKQ
+446 FSNINLDAHYSSQ

-470 NLKVE
+470 NIKFE

-490 LNVIVDDICPKAIHL
+490 LNVIIDDICPKAIHI
-505 TDKWGDARFTTSIN
+505 TDKWGDARFTTSLN

-526 INDSKGTLNI
+526 INDSKGSLNI
-536 SNFCMTSAEDTCLIN
+536 SNFCMTSAEDTCVIN

-567 FNSDFGRMELNGEF
+567 FNSDFGNIELNGEF

-615 ELNANIWSTKWLKP
+615 ELSANIRSTKWLKP
-629 LLGVNLDIETPLALN
+629 LLGVNLDIETPLAIN

-651 QLISLNVDIDRF
+651 KLISLSVDIDRF

-668 FYGNTHFY
+668 LYGNTHFY

-686 KAKITKEMD
+686 KAKITKEMN
-695 NGDLMDLKADCAA
+695 NGDLMDLKADCSA

-722 NSAKRLYG
+722 NSAKRLLG
-730 ELNSVAS
+730 ELNSIAT
-737 FFTNENGENAATIE
+737 FFTNENGEKAASIE

-762 QWDVAASKIDYRKNF
+762 QWEVAASKIDYRKNF

-804 SLSVDLKAVDVDY
+804 SLSIDLKAVDVDY

-846 GAHAKLNVDKFLF
+846 DAHAKLNVDKFLF
-859 EDGRMGMLEANVNW
+859 EDGRMGVLDANVNW
-873 NQEEKQIDIHATADD
+873 NREEKQIDIHATAND
-888 GPDAKTYINGYVSPS
+888 GPDAKTHINGYVSPA

-908 LDLQADGTYIDFLH
+908 LDLRADGTHIDFLH

-930 EVTGHAK
+930 EVTGQAR

-942 VGPLSNINLVG
+942 VGPLDNINLVG
-953 TVAVDGEAHI
+953 QMTVDGEAHI
-963 RPLNTRYYLKNQTVT
+963 RPLNTRYFLKNQTVT

-1001 TGSLF
+1001 SGSLF

-1012 LTYDLNVRA
+1012 LSYDLNIKA

-1063 PQPNTTFT
+1063 PQPNSSFT

-1080 SSQGFIEWEEK
+1080 SSQGFIEWDMKDE
-1091 SLEGRGFMEG
+1091 SLEGKGFLEG
-1101 RGKKVEGRDVLA
+1101 RGKKVEG
-1113 SPDSALVASE
+1113 SE
-1123 TTTLPSAENP
+1123 NTLQ
-1133 GSDISLPSTLY
+1133 
-1144 PLPSKNSPHS
+1144 S
-1154 SINLPSD
+1154 SINLSSD

-1233 NQGSTIV
+1233 NQGSTLV

-1488 KRKKKGVLKKVE
+1488 KRKKKGSRKE
-1500 GRR
+1500 E

>member
-1 MVAII
+1 
-6 LHIPYVQEALGN
+6 
-18 AVAKAVAEKIGTK
+18 
-31 VTVGNIDLGMLNRI
+31 
-45 IIDDV
+45 
-50 VILDQKGKQM
+50 
-60 LKAAR
+60 
-65 IAAKIDLVDLLEG
+65 
-78 KVNVTSA
+78 
-85 QLFTPQLSL
+85 
-94 YKTAENEK
+94 
-102 ANFQFVLDSLASK
+102 
-115 DTTQGKP
+115 
-122 INLAVASFIM
+122 
-132 RHGSL
+132 
-137 VYDRHDKPRTPGK
+137 
-150 LNVNHIDL
+150 
-158 RNLNIYASL
+158 
-167 DALTP
+167 
-172 DSLVA
+172 
-177 DVREFSFEEKSGL
+177 
-190 NLKDLSF
+190 
-197 ALKANK
+197 
-203 QNTTLTDFSL
+203 
-213 ELPESK
+213 
-219 LHIPEL
+219 
-225 SATYKHDGKQLI
+225 
-237 PATLKFKGTVE
+237 
-248 KSTITPADLAFLMPK
+248 
-263 LKTFKSHINLYAQ
+263 
-276 FSGNSTSLNM
+276 
-286 QRLKVTADNGEINL
+286 
-300 DAKGWI
+300 
-306 RESGKRKLWYAD
+306 
-318 ISRLELAPETS
+318 
-329 VFISENIEGKTV
+329 
-341 EVPEMLKKCG
+341 
-351 NIHIVAT
+351 
-358 AAATNSG
+358 
-365 GITAKG
+365 
-371 NVRTNVG
+371 
-378 EMKLRFAIDNNKQ
+378 
-391 FNSHIITQGI
+391 
-401 DLKTLTG
+401 
-408 DKRLG
+408 
-413 EVAVDANLKGKL
+413 
-425 KPEITA
+425 
-431 QCKGEVSRFSYDGYN
+431 
-446 FSNINLDAQYSKQ
+446 
-459 TIAGNIAVDDP
+459 
-470 NLKVE
+470 
-475 AEGEMTKKGK
+475 MTKKGK

-490 LNVIVDDICPKAIHL
+490 LNVIIDDICPKAIHI
-505 TDKWGDARFTTSIN
+505 TDKWGDARFTTSLN

-526 INDSKGTLNI
+526 INDSKGSLNI
-536 SNFCMTSAEDTCLIN
+536 SNFCMTSAEDTCVIN

-567 FNSDFGRMELNGEF
+567 FNSDFGNIELNGEF

-615 ELNANIWSTKWLKP
+615 ELSANIRSTKWLKP
-629 LLGVNLDIETPLALN
+629 LLGVNLDIETPLAIN

-651 QLISLNVDIDRF
+651 KLISLSVDIDRF

-668 FYGNTHFY
+668 LYGNTHFY

-686 KAKITKEMD
+686 KAKITKEMN
-695 NGDLMDLKADCAA
+695 NGDLMDLKADCSA

-722 NSAKRLYG
+722 NSAKRLLG
-730 ELNSVAS
+730 ELNSIAT
-737 FFTNENGENAATIE
+737 FFTNENGEKAASIE

-762 QWDVAASKIDYRKNF
+762 QWEVAASKIDYRKNF

-804 SLSVDLKAVDVDY
+804 SLSIDLKAVDVDY

-846 GAHAKLNVDKFLF
+846 DAHAKLNVDKFLF
-859 EDGRMGMLEANVNW
+859 EDGRMGVLDANVNW
-873 NQEEKQIDIHATADD
+873 NREEKQIDIHATAND
-888 GPDAKTYINGYVSPS
+888 GPDAKTHINGYVSPA

-908 LDLQADGTYIDFLH
+908 LDLRADGTHIDFLH

-930 EVTGHAK
+930 EVTGQAR

-942 VGPLSNINLVG
+942 VGPLDNINLVG
-953 TVAVDGEAHI
+953 QMTVDGEAHI
-963 RPLNTRYYLKNQTVT
+963 RPLNTRYFLKNQTVT

-1001 TGSLF
+1001 SGSLF

-1012 LTYDLNVRA
+1012 LSYDLNIKA

-1063 PQPNTTFT
+1063 PQPNSSFT

-1080 SSQGFIEWEEK
+1080 SSQGFIEWDIKDE
-1091 SLEGRGFMEG
+1091 SLEGKVFLEG
-1101 RGKKVEGRDVLA
+1101 RGKKVEG
-1113 SPDSALVASE
+1113 SE
-1123 TTTLPSAENP
+1123 NTPQ
-1133 GSDISLPSTLY
+1133 
-1144 PLPSKNSPHS
+1144 S
-1154 SINLPSD
+1154 SINLSSD

-1233 NQGSTIV
+1233 NQGSTLV

-1336 QTNNNSRTQGS
+1336 QTNNNSRTQGN

-1488 KRKKKGVLKKVE
+1488 KRKKKGSRKE
-1500 GRR
+1500 E

>member
-1 MVAII
+1 MNKFKSIIKHFTNIVVWTMVTLYILVAII
-6 LHIPYVQEALGN
+6 LHIPLVQQTMGKT
-18 AVAKAVAEKIGTK
+18 VAKAMADKIGSK

-50 VILDQKGKQM
+50 VILDQNGKEM

-65 IAAKIDLVDLLEG
+65 IAAKIDIVDLLEG
-78 KVNVTSA
+78 KVNITSA

-102 ANFQFVLDSLASK
+102 TNFQFVLDSLASK

-122 INLAVASFIM
+122 INLEVASFIM

-137 VYDRHDKPRTPGK
+137 AYDQYDKARTSGK
-150 LNVNHIDL
+150 LNIYHIDIK
-158 RNLNIYASL
+158 NINIYASL

-172 DSLVA
+172 DSIIA
-177 DVREFSFEEKSGL
+177 NVREFSLEEKSGL
-190 NLKDLSF
+190 KINDISF
-197 ALKANK
+197 ALNANK
-203 QNTTLTDFSL
+203 QKTTLTDFSL
-213 ELPESK
+213 ELPKSR
-219 LHIPEL
+219 LCIPKL
-225 SATYKHDGKQLI
+225 SATYKHNGKHII
-237 PATLKFKGTVE
+237 PATLKFNGSVE
-248 KSTITPADLAFLMPK
+248 NSTITPADLAFLQPK
-263 LKTFKSHINLYAQ
+263 LNTFKSHINLYAQ

-286 QRLKVTADNGEINL
+286 KRLNVKSDNGDINL

-306 RESGKRKLWYAD
+306 KENGKRKLWYAD
-318 ISRLELAPETS
+318 ISKLELAPEIS

-358 AAATNSG
+358 AASTNSG

-371 NVRTNVG
+371 KVRTNVG
-378 EMKLRFAIDNNKQ
+378 EMILRIAIDNNKQ
-391 FNSHIITQGI
+391 FNSHIYTQGI
-401 DLKTLTG
+401 NLQRLIG

-413 EVAVDANLKGKL
+413 EVAVDVNLNGKL
-425 KPEITA
+425 KPGITA
-431 QCKGEVSRFSYDGYN
+431 SCKGEVSRFSYEGYN
-446 FSNINLDAQYSKQ
+446 FSNINLDAHYSSQ

-470 NLKVE
+470 NIKFE

-490 LNVIVDDICPKAIHL
+490 LNVIIDDICPKAIHI
-505 TDKWGDARFTTSIN
+505 TDKWGDARFTTSLN

-526 INDSKGTLNI
+526 INDSKGSLNI
-536 SNFCMTSAEDTCLIN
+536 SNFCMTSAEDTCVIN

-567 FNSDFGRMELNGEF
+567 FNSDFGNIELNGEF

-615 ELNANIWSTKWLKP
+615 ELSANIRSTKWLKP
-629 LLGVNLDIETPLALN
+629 LLGVNLDIETPLAIN

-651 QLISLNVDIDRF
+651 KLISLSVDIDRF

-668 FYGNTHFY
+668 LYGNTHFY

-686 KAKITKEMD
+686 KAKITKEMN
-695 NGDLMDLKADCAA
+695 NGDLMDLKADCSA

-722 NSAKRLYG
+722 NSAKRLLG
-730 ELNSVAS
+730 ELNSIAT
-737 FFTNENGENAATIE
+737 FFTNENGEKAASIE

-762 QWDVAASKIDYRKNF
+762 QWEVAASKIDYRKNF

-804 SLSVDLKAVDVDY
+804 SLSIDLKAVDVDY

-846 GAHAKLNVDKFLF
+846 DAHAKLNVDKFLF
-859 EDGRMGMLEANVNW
+859 EDGRMGVLDANVNW
-873 NQEEKQIDIHATADD
+873 NREEKQIDIHATAND
-888 GPDAKTYINGYVSPS
+888 GPDAKTHINGYVSPA

-908 LDLQADGTYIDFLH
+908 LDLRADGTHIDFLH

-930 EVTGHAK
+930 EVTGQAR

-942 VGPLSNINLVG
+942 VGPLDNINLVG
-953 TVAVDGEAHI
+953 QMTVDGEAHI
-963 RPLNTRYYLKNQTVT
+963 RPLNTRYFLKNQTVT

-1001 TGSLF
+1001 SGSLF

-1012 LTYDLNVRA
+1012 LSYDLNIKA

-1063 PQPNTTFT
+1063 PQPNSSFT

-1080 SSQGFIEWEEK
+1080 SSQGFIEWDMKDE
-1091 SLEGRGFMEG
+1091 SLEGKGFLEG
-1101 RGKKVEGRDVLA
+1101 RGKKVEG
-1113 SPDSALVASE
+1113 SE
-1123 TTTLPSAENP
+1123 NTPQ
-1133 GSDISLPSTLY
+1133 
-1144 PLPSKNSPHS
+1144 S
-1154 SINLPSD
+1154 SINLSSD

-1233 NQGSTIV
+1233 NQGSTLV

-1488 KRKKKGVLKKVE
+1488 KRKKKGSRKE
-1500 GRR
+1500 E

>member
-1 MVAII
+1 M
-6 LHIPYVQEALGN
+6 
-18 AVAKAVAEKIGTK
+18 K
-31 VTVGNIDLGMLNRI
+31 R
-45 IIDDV
+45 
-50 VILDQKGKQM
+50 
-60 LKAAR
+60 
-65 IAAKIDLVDLLEG
+65 
-78 KVNVTSA
+78 
-85 QLFTPQLSL
+85 
-94 YKTAENEK
+94 
-102 ANFQFVLDSLASK
+102 
-115 DTTQGKP
+115 
-122 INLAVASFIM
+122 
-132 RHGSL
+132 
-137 VYDRHDKPRTPGK
+137 
-150 LNVNHIDL
+150 LNV
-158 RNLNIYASL
+158 
-167 DALTP
+167 
-172 DSLVA
+172 
-177 DVREFSFEEKSGL
+177 KS
-190 NLKDLSF
+190 
-197 ALKANK
+197 
-203 QNTTLTDFSL
+203 
-213 ELPESK
+213 
-219 LHIPEL
+219 
-225 SATYKHDGKQLI
+225 
-237 PATLKFKGTVE
+237 
-248 KSTITPADLAFLMPK
+248 
-263 LKTFKSHINLYAQ
+263 
-276 FSGNSTSLNM
+276 
-286 QRLKVTADNGEINL
+286 DNGDINL

-306 RESGKRKLWYAD
+306 KENGKRKLWYAD
-318 ISRLELAPETS
+318 ISKLELAPEIS

-358 AAATNSG
+358 AASTNSG

-371 NVRTNVG
+371 KVRTNVG
-378 EMKLRFAIDNNKQ
+378 EMILRIAIDNNKQ
-391 FNSHIITQGI
+391 FNSHIYTQGI
-401 DLKTLTG
+401 NLQRLIG

-413 EVAVDANLKGKL
+413 EVAVDVNLNGKL
-425 KPEITA
+425 KPGITA
-431 QCKGEVSRFSYDGYN
+431 SCKGEVSRFSYEGYN
-446 FSNINLDAQYSKQ
+446 FSNINLDAHYSSQ

-470 NLKVE
+470 NIKFE

-490 LNVIVDDICPKAIHL
+490 LNVIIDDICPKAIHI
-505 TDKWGDARFTTSIN
+505 TDKWGDARFTTSLN

-526 INDSKGTLNI
+526 INDSKGSLNI
-536 SNFCMTSAEDTCLIN
+536 SNFCMTSAEDTCVIN

-567 FNSDFGRMELNGEF
+567 FNSDFGNIELNGEF

-615 ELNANIWSTKWLKP
+615 ELSANIRSTKWLKP
-629 LLGVNLDIETPLALN
+629 LLGVNLDIETPLAIN

-651 QLISLNVDIDRF
+651 KLISLSVDIDRF

-668 FYGNTHFY
+668 LYGNTHFY

-686 KAKITKEMD
+686 KAKITKEMN
-695 NGDLMDLKADCAA
+695 NGDLMDLKADCSA

-722 NSAKRLYG
+722 NSAKRLLG
-730 ELNSVAS
+730 ELNSIAT
-737 FFTNENGENAATIE
+737 FFTNENGEKAASIE

-762 QWDVAASKIDYRKNF
+762 QWEVAASKIDYRKNF

-804 SLSVDLKAVDVDY
+804 SLSIDLKAVDVDY

-846 GAHAKLNVDKFLF
+846 DAHAKLNVDKFLF
-859 EDGRMGMLEANVNW
+859 EDGRMGVLDANVNW
-873 NQEEKQIDIHATADD
+873 NREEKQIDIHATAND
-888 GPDAKTYINGYVSPS
+888 GPDAKTHINGYVSPA

-908 LDLQADGTYIDFLH
+908 LDLRADGTHIDFLH

-930 EVTGHAK
+930 EVTGQAR

-942 VGPLSNINLVG
+942 VGPLDNINLVG
-953 TVAVDGEAHI
+953 QMTVDGEAHI
-963 RPLNTRYYLKNQTVT
+963 RPLNTRYFLKNQTVT

-1001 TGSLF
+1001 SGSLF

-1012 LTYDLNVRA
+1012 LSYDLNIKA

-1063 PQPNTTFT
+1063 PQPNSSFT

-1080 SSQGFIEWEEK
+1080 SSQGFIEWDMKDE
-1091 SLEGRGFMEG
+1091 SLEGKGFLEG
-1101 RGKKVEGRDVLA
+1101 RGKKVEG
-1113 SPDSALVASE
+1113 SE
-1123 TTTLPSAENP
+1123 NTLQ
-1133 GSDISLPSTLY
+1133 
-1144 PLPSKNSPHS
+1144 S
-1154 SINLPSD
+1154 SINLSSD

-1233 NQGSTIV
+1233 NQGSTLV

-1488 KRKKKGVLKKVE
+1488 KRKKKGSRKE
-1500 GRR
+1500 E

>member
-1 MVAII
+1 MNKFKSIIKHFTNIVVWTMVTLYILVAII
-6 LHIPYVQEALGN
+6 LHIPLVQQTMGKT
-18 AVAKAVAEKIGTK
+18 VAKAMADEIGSK

-50 VILDQKGKQM
+50 VILDQNGKEM

-65 IAAKIDLVDLLEG
+65 IAAKIDIVDLLEG
-78 KVNVTSA
+78 KVNITSA

-102 ANFQFVLDSLASK
+102 TNFQFVLDSLASK

-122 INLAVASFIM
+122 INLEVASFIM

-137 VYDRHDKPRTPGK
+137 AYDQYDKARTSGK
-150 LNVNHIDL
+150 LNIYHIDL
-158 RNLNIYASL
+158 KNINIYAAL

-172 DSLVA
+172 DSIIA
-177 DVREFSFEEKSGL
+177 NVREFSLEEKSGL
-190 NLKDLSF
+190 KIKDISF
-197 ALKANK
+197 ALNANK
-203 QNTTLTDFSL
+203 QKTTLTDFSL
-213 ELPESK
+213 ELPKSR
-219 LHIPEL
+219 LCIPKL
-225 SATYKHDGKQLI
+225 SATYKHNGKHII
-237 PATLKFKGTVE
+237 PATLKFNGSVE
-248 KSTITPADLAFLMPK
+248 NSTITPADLAFLQPK
-263 LKTFKSHINLYAQ
+263 LNTFKSHINLYAQ

-286 QRLKVTADNGEINL
+286 KRLNVKSDNGDINL

-306 RESGKRKLWYAD
+306 KENGKRKLWYAD
-318 ISRLELAPETS
+318 ISKLELAPEIS

-358 AAATNSG
+358 AASTNSG

-371 NVRTNVG
+371 KVRTNVG
-378 EMKLRFAIDNNKQ
+378 EMIIRIAIDNNKQ
-391 FNSHIITQGI
+391 FNSHIYTQGI
-401 DLKTLTG
+401 NLQRLIG

-413 EVAVDANLKGKL
+413 EVAVDVNLNGKL
-425 KPEITA
+425 KPGITA
-431 QCKGEVSRFSYDGYN
+431 SCKGEVSRFSYEGYN
-446 FSNINLDAQYSKQ
+446 FSNINLDAHYSSQ

-470 NLKVE
+470 NIKFE

-490 LNVIVDDICPKAIHL
+490 LNVIIDDICPKAIHI
-505 TDKWGDARFTTSIN
+505 TDKWGDARFTTSLN

-526 INDSKGTLNI
+526 INDSKGSLNI
-536 SNFCMTSAEDTCLIN
+536 SNFSMTSAEDTCVIN

-567 FNSDFGRMELNGEF
+567 FNSDFGNIELNGEF

-615 ELNANIWSTKWLKP
+615 ELSANIRSTKWLKP
-629 LLGVNLDIETPLALN
+629 LLGVNLDIETPLAIN

-668 FYGNTHFY
+668 LYGNTHFY

-695 NGDLMDLKADCAA
+695 NGDLMDLKADCSA

-722 NSAKRLYG
+722 NSAKRLLG
-730 ELNSVAS
+730 ELNSIAT
-737 FFTNENGENAATIE
+737 FFTNENGEKAASIE

-762 QWDVAASKIDYRKNF
+762 QWEVAASKIDYRKNF

-804 SLSVDLKAVDVDY
+804 SLSIDLKAVDVDY

-846 GAHAKLNVDKFLF
+846 DAHAKLNVDKFLF
-859 EDGRMGMLEANVNW
+859 EDGRMGVLDANVNW
-873 NQEEKQIDIHATADD
+873 NREEKQIDIHATAND
-888 GPDAKTYINGYVSPS
+888 GPDAKTHINGYVSPA

-908 LDLQADGTYIDFLH
+908 LDLRADGTHIDFLH

-930 EVTGHAK
+930 EVTGQAR

-942 VGPLSNINLVG
+942 LGPLDNINLVG
-953 TVAVDGEAHI
+953 QMTVDGEAHI
-963 RPLNTRYYLKNQTVT
+963 RPLNTRYFLKNQTVT

-1001 TGSLF
+1001 SGSLF

-1012 LTYDLNVRA
+1012 LSYDLNIKA

-1063 PQPNTTFT
+1063 PQPNSSFT

-1080 SSQGFIEWEEK
+1080 SSQGFIEWDMKDE
-1091 SLEGRGFMEG
+1091 SLEGKGFLEG
-1101 RGKKVEGRDVLA
+1101 RGKKVEG
-1113 SPDSALVASE
+1113 SE
-1123 TTTLPSAENP
+1123 NTPQ
-1133 GSDISLPSTLY
+1133 
-1144 PLPSKNSPHS
+1144 S
-1154 SINLPSD
+1154 SINLSSD

-1233 NQGSTIV
+1233 NQGSTLV

-1488 KRKKKGVLKKVE
+1488 KRKKKGSRKE
-1500 GRR
+1500 E

>member
-1 MVAII
+1 MNKFKSIIKHFTNIVVWTMVTLYILVAII
-6 LHIPYVQEALGN
+6 LHIPLVQQTMGKT
-18 AVAKAVAEKIGTK
+18 VAKAMADKIGSK

-50 VILDQKGKQM
+50 VILDQNGKEM

-65 IAAKIDLVDLLEG
+65 IAAKIDIVDLLEG
-78 KVNVTSA
+78 KVNITSA

-102 ANFQFVLDSLASK
+102 TNFQFVLDSLASK

-122 INLAVASFIM
+122 INLEVASFIM

-137 VYDRHDKPRTPGK
+137 AYDQYDKARTSGK
-150 LNVNHIDL
+150 LNIYHIDL
-158 RNLNIYASL
+158 KNINIYASL
-167 DALTP
+167 DVLTP
-172 DSLVA
+172 DSIIA
-177 DVREFSFEEKSGL
+177 NVREFSLEEKSGL
-190 NLKDLSF
+190 KINDISF
-197 ALKANK
+197 ALNANK
-203 QNTTLTDFSL
+203 QKTTLTDFSL
-213 ELPESK
+213 ELPKSR
-219 LHIPEL
+219 LCIPKL
-225 SATYKHDGKQLI
+225 SATYKHNGKHII
-237 PATLKFKGTVE
+237 PATLKFNGSVE
-248 KSTITPADLAFLMPK
+248 NSTITPADLAFLQPK
-263 LKTFKSHINLYAQ
+263 LNTFKSHINLYAQ
-276 FSGNSTSLNM
+276 FRGNSTSLNM
-286 QRLKVTADNGEINL
+286 KRLNVKSDNGDINL

-306 RESGKRKLWYAD
+306 KENGKRKLWYAD
-318 ISRLELAPETS
+318 ISKLELAPEIS

-358 AAATNSG
+358 AASTNSG

-371 NVRTNVG
+371 KVRTNVG
-378 EMKLRFAIDNNKQ
+378 EMILRIAIDNNKQ
-391 FNSHIITQGI
+391 FNSHIYTQGI
-401 DLKTLTG
+401 NLQRLIG

-413 EVAVDANLKGKL
+413 EVAVDVNLNGKL
-425 KPEITA
+425 KPGITA
-431 QCKGEVSRFSYDGYN
+431 SCKGEVSRFSYEGYN
-446 FSNINLDAQYSKQ
+446 FSNINLDAHYSSQ

-470 NLKVE
+470 NIKFE

-490 LNVIVDDICPKAIHL
+490 LNVIIDDICPKAIHI
-505 TDKWGDARFTTSIN
+505 TDKWGDARFTTSLN

-526 INDSKGTLNI
+526 INDSKGSLNI
-536 SNFCMTSAEDTCLIN
+536 SNFCMTSAEDTCVIN

-567 FNSDFGRMELNGEF
+567 FNSDFGNIELNGEF

-615 ELNANIWSTKWLKP
+615 ELSANIRSTKWLKP
-629 LLGVNLDIETPLALN
+629 LLGVNLDIETPLAIN

-651 QLISLNVDIDRF
+651 KLISLSVDIDRF

-668 FYGNTHFY
+668 LYGNTHFY

-686 KAKITKEMD
+686 KAKITKEMN
-695 NGDLMDLKADCAA
+695 NGDLMDLKADCSA

-717 KWDNG
+717 TWDNG
-722 NSAKRLYG
+722 NSAKRLLG
-730 ELNSVAS
+730 ELNSIAT
-737 FFTNENGENAATIE
+737 FFTNENGEKAASIE

-762 QWDVAASKIDYRKNF
+762 QWEVAASKIDYRKNF

-804 SLSVDLKAVDVDY
+804 SLSIDLKAVDVDY

-846 GAHAKLNVDKFLF
+846 DAHAKLNVDKFLF
-859 EDGRMGMLEANVNW
+859 EDGRMGVLDANVNW
-873 NQEEKQIDIHATADD
+873 NREEKQIDIHATAND
-888 GPDAKTYINGYVSPS
+888 GPDAKTHINGYVSPA

-908 LDLQADGTYIDFLH
+908 LDLRADGTHIDFLH

-930 EVTGHAK
+930 EVTGQAR

-942 VGPLSNINLVG
+942 VGPLDNINLVG
-953 TVAVDGEAHI
+953 QMTVDGEAHI
-963 RPLNTRYYLKNQTVT
+963 RPLNTRYFLKNQTVT

-1001 TGSLF
+1001 SGSLF

-1012 LTYDLNVRA
+1012 LSYDLNIKA

-1063 PQPNTTFT
+1063 PQPNSSFT

-1080 SSQGFIEWEEK
+1080 SSQGFIEWDMKDE
-1091 SLEGRGFMEG
+1091 SLEGKGFLEG
-1101 RGKKVEGRDVLA
+1101 RGKKVEG
-1113 SPDSALVASE
+1113 SE
-1123 TTTLPSAENP
+1123 NTLQ
-1133 GSDISLPSTLY
+1133 
-1144 PLPSKNSPHS
+1144 S
-1154 SINLPSD
+1154 SINLSSD

-1233 NQGSTIV
+1233 NQGSTLV

-1488 KRKKKGVLKKVE
+1488 KRKKKGSRKE
-1500 GRR
+1500 E

>member
-1 MVAII
+1 MNKFKSIIKHFTNIVVWTMVTLYILVAII
-6 LHIPYVQEALGN
+6 LHIPLVQQTMGKT
-18 AVAKAVAEKIGTK
+18 VAKAMADKIGSK

-50 VILDQKGKQM
+50 VILDQNGKEM

-65 IAAKIDLVDLLEG
+65 IAAKIDIIDLLEG
-78 KVNVTSA
+78 KVNITSA

-102 ANFQFVLDSLASK
+102 TNFQFVLDSLASK

-122 INLAVASFIM
+122 INLEVASFIM

-137 VYDRHDKPRTPGK
+137 AYDQYDKARTSGK
-150 LNVNHIDL
+150 LNIYHIDL
-158 RNLNIYASL
+158 KNINIYASL

-172 DSLVA
+172 DSIIA
-177 DVREFSFEEKSGL
+177 NVREFSLEEKSGL
-190 NLKDLSF
+190 KIKDISF
-197 ALKANK
+197 ALNANK
-203 QNTTLTDFSL
+203 QKTTLTDFSL
-213 ELPESK
+213 ELPKSR
-219 LHIPEL
+219 LCIPKL
-225 SATYKHDGKQLI
+225 SATYKHNGKHII
-237 PATLKFKGTVE
+237 PATLKFNGTVE
-248 KSTITPADLAFLMPK
+248 NSTITPADLAFLQPK
-263 LKTFKSHINLYAQ
+263 LNTFKSHINLYAQ
-276 FSGNSTSLNM
+276 FSGNSTSLTM
-286 QRLKVTADNGEINL
+286 KRLNVKSDNGDINL

-306 RESGKRKLWYAD
+306 KENGKRKLWYAD
-318 ISRLELAPETS
+318 ISKLELAPEIS

-358 AAATNSG
+358 AASTNSG

-371 NVRTNVG
+371 KVRTNVG
-378 EMKLRFAIDNNKQ
+378 EMILRIAIDNNKQ
-391 FNSHIITQGI
+391 FNSHIYTQGI
-401 DLKTLTG
+401 NLQRLIG

-413 EVAVDANLKGKL
+413 EVAVDVNLNGKL
-425 KPEITA
+425 KPGITA
-431 QCKGEVSRFSYDGYN
+431 SCKGEVSRFSYEGYN
-446 FSNINLDAQYSKQ
+446 FSNINLDAHYSSQ

-470 NLKVE
+470 NIKFE

-490 LNVIVDDICPKAIHL
+490 LNVIIDDICPKAIHI
-505 TDKWGDARFTTSIN
+505 TDKWGDARFTTSLN

-526 INDSKGTLNI
+526 INDSKGSLNI
-536 SNFCMTSAEDTCLIN
+536 SNFCMTSAEDTCVIN

-567 FNSDFGRMELNGEF
+567 FNSDFGNIELNGEF

-615 ELNANIWSTKWLKP
+615 ELSANIRSTKWLKP
-629 LLGVNLDIETPLALN
+629 LLGVNLDIETPLAIN

-651 QLISLNVDIDRF
+651 KLISLSVDIDRF

-668 FYGNTHFY
+668 LYGNTHFY

-686 KAKITKEMD
+686 KAKITKEMN
-695 NGDLMDLKADCAA
+695 NGDLMDLKADCSA

-722 NSAKRLYG
+722 NSAKRLLG
-730 ELNSVAS
+730 ELNSIAT
-737 FFTNENGENAATIE
+737 FFTNENGEKAASIE

-762 QWDVAASKIDYRKNF
+762 QWEVAASKIDYRKNF

-804 SLSVDLKAVDVDY
+804 SLSIDLKAVDVDY

-846 GAHAKLNVDKFLF
+846 DAHAKLNVDKFLF
-859 EDGRMGMLEANVNW
+859 EDGRMGVLDAYVNW
-873 NQEEKQIDIHATADD
+873 NREEKQIDIHATAND
-888 GPDAKTYINGYVSPS
+888 GPDAKTHINGYVSPA

-908 LDLQADGTYIDFLH
+908 LDLRADGTHIDFLH

-930 EVTGHAK
+930 EVTGQAR

-942 VGPLSNINLVG
+942 VGPLDNINLVG
-953 TVAVDGEAHI
+953 QMTVDGEAHI
-963 RPLNTRYYLKNQTVT
+963 RPLNTRYFLKNQTVT

-1001 TGSLF
+1001 SGSLF

-1012 LTYDLNVRA
+1012 LSYDLNIKA

-1063 PQPNTTFT
+1063 PQPNSSFT

-1080 SSQGFIEWEEK
+1080 SSQGFIEWDMKDE
-1091 SLEGRGFMEG
+1091 SLEGKGFLEG
-1101 RGKKVEGRDVLA
+1101 RGKKVEG
-1113 SPDSALVASE
+1113 SE
-1123 TTTLPSAENP
+1123 NTLQ
-1133 GSDISLPSTLY
+1133 
-1144 PLPSKNSPHS
+1144 S
-1154 SINLPSD
+1154 SINLSSD

-1233 NQGSTIV
+1233 NQGSTLV

-1488 KRKKKGVLKKVE
+1488 KRKKKGSRKE
-1500 GRR
+1500 E